1 LGVELAS
8 VRQQRLLYVE
18 FLFSEEIYKMWVRLE
33 NNFGL
38 PLEKQ
43 MMKGTTTMMT
53 QTKILRAFARE

>member
-33 NNFGL
+33 NNLGL